1 MKRRSAIVLLLAS
14 LFLIPALSA
23 QTPAADSQLQQDP
36 KDQLKEDQLKLIPEP
51 KEVRLQQGAFRVRP
65 TTRILVEFGHQDE
78 DRIAAET
85 LAEEINDQSGLKLSI
100 TDSKEKARQVRSTI
114 ALARLQD
121 RSVRDFLVSKGLNAD
136 PIGDQGYLL
145 FSDKTHL
152 IVAANTGQGLFY
164 GVQTLRQLLRQDDG
178 KLICPAVSIRD
189 WPSMEWRGVQ
199 NDISRGPI
207 PTAEYMKRQI
217 RTLAAYKVNLF
228 GLYMEHVFDFA
239 SQPLLAPREAAL
251 TPKEINALVDY
262 ARKLYVTILPEQ
274 QTFGHLHHMLKYE
287 IYSEVAERPHGHV
300 LTPTKEQS
308 YDIIKA
314 MYADLVPL
322 FPGSFLHVGGDETFE
337 LGRGQTAARVTEVGL
352 GRVYVEHMQ
361 KVSAILQPYHKQ
373 LMFWGDIALK
383 YPQLLSIL
391 PKEMI
396 AVPWDYD
403 PKPSYDS
410 IIKPYRDAG
419 LRVVVAPGAQNWNQ
433 LWPDLDS
440 GYINIR
446 NFVRDGQTLGAM
458 GMLNTTWNDD
468 GEALYGMAWPT
479 LIFGA
484 AAGWQSGESNVDQ
497 FKNDY
502 DWAFYRNA
510 DDATFRATLEN
521 LDRGHQ
527 ALARIKVDTETD
539 DLFWIDP
546 FTPEGSRMMQ
556 KLAPAAPEMRLGAEH
571 ALESLYRS
579 HAKAHAN
586 QETLAD
592 MTLAAWRWDALGMKA
607 EFTQEIN
614 QFYWDAFQNQTDAD
628 RVGGDLEEITSI
640 NARLEDLRD
649 ATTRVGQMYR
659 EAYLREYSPY
669 WLDNVMV
676 RYDAMA
682 REFQNKIVAVRQ
694 ARRQYDATKVLIQ
707 PQELGFYLQP

>member
-1 MKRRSAIVLLLAS
+1 MKKRYAFLLPFAWL
-14 LFLIPALSA
+14 LLIPATSA
-23 QTPAADSQLQQDP
+23 QTPAAESQL
-36 KDQLKEDQLKLIPEP
+36 KDAELKQAQLNLIPEP
-51 KEVRLQQGAFRVRP
+51 KEVRLQQGGFRVRP
-65 TTRILVEFGHQDE
+65 TTRILVEFGHQEE

-85 LAEEINDQSGLKLSI
+85 LAEEIHDQSGLKLSI
-100 TDSKEKARQVRSTI
+100 TGSKEKAKEVRSTI
-114 ALARLQD
+114 VLARLQD
-121 RSVRDFLVSKGLNAD
+121 QSVRNFLASKGLEAD
-136 PIGDQGYLL
+136 SIGDQGYLL
-145 FSDKTHL
+145 YSDKTHL

-199 NDISRGPI
+199 DDISRGPI
-207 PTAEYMKRQI
+207 PTEDYMKRQI

-239 SQPLLAPREAAL
+239 SQPLLAPTGAAL
-251 TPKEINALVDY
+251 TPKEVNALVDY

-300 LTPTKEQS
+300 LTPTNQQS
-308 YDIIKA
+308 YEIIKG

-322 FPGSFLHVGGDETFE
+322 FPGPFLHVGGDETFE
-337 LGRGQTAARVTEVGL
+337 LGQGQTATRVAQVGL
-352 GRVYVEHMQ
+352 GRVYLDHMQ
-361 KVSAILQPYHKQ
+361 KVFSILEPYHKQ

-383 YPQLLSIL
+383 YPQLLGIL
-391 PKEMI
+391 PKDMI

-419 LRVVVAPGAQNWNQ
+419 LRVVVAPGAQTWNQ
-433 LWPDLDS
+433 LWPDLDA
-440 GYINIR
+440 GYVNIR
-446 NFVRDGQTLGAM
+446 NFVRDGQHLGAM

-468 GEALYGMAWPT
+468 GEAIYGMAWPT
-479 LIFGA
+479 LVYGA
-484 AAGWQSGESNVDQ
+484 AAGWQSGESSIDQ
-497 FKNDY
+497 FKNAY
-502 DWAFYRNA
+502 DWAFYRNGN
-510 DDATFRATLEN
+510 DATFRDALEN
-521 LDRGHQ
+521 LDHGHQ
-527 ALARIKVDTETD
+527 ALAKAKIENETD

-546 FTPEGSRMMQ
+546 FTPEGAKIMQ
-556 KLAPAAPEMRLGAEH
+556 KLTAAAPEMRLGAEH
-571 ALESLYRS
+571 ALESLHRNR
-579 HAKAHAN
+579 AKAHSN
-586 QETLAD
+586 QDTLAD

-614 QFYWDAFQNQTDAD
+614 KFYWDAFLNPAD
-628 RVGGDLEEITSI
+628 EERVGSDLEEITSI

-649 ATTRVGQMYR
+649 ATTRLSEMYR
-659 EAYLREYSPY
+659 EAYLREYGPY
-669 WLDNVMV
+669 WLDNVLV
-676 RYDAMA
+676 RYDDLA
-682 REFQNKIVAVRQ
+682 REFQKKIIAVRQ
-694 ARRQYDATKVLIQ
+694 ARRQYDATKTLTQ

>member
-1 MKRRSAIVLLLAS
+1 MKRRSAIVLLLAL
-14 LFLIPALSA
+14 LFLIPGLSA
-23 QTPAADSQLQQDP
+23 QTPVSVQTPAAESQLQQ
-36 KDQLKEDQLKLIPEP
+36 DQLKLIPEP
-51 KEVRLQQGAFRVRP
+51 KEVHLQPAGFRVRP

-85 LAEEINDQSGLKLSI
+85 LAEEIHDQSGLKLSI

-121 RSVRDFLVSKGLNAD
+121 RSVRDFLVSKGLKAD

-178 KLICPAVSIRD
+178 KLICPGVSIRD

-199 NDISRGPI
+199 DDISRGPI
-207 PTAEYMKRQI
+207 PTEDYMKRQI

-251 TPKEINALVDY
+251 TPKEVNALVDY

-322 FPGSFLHVGGDETFE
+322 FPGPFLHVGGDEPFE
-337 LGRGQTAARVTEVGL
+337 LGRGQTATRVEEVGL
-352 GRVYVEHMQ
+352 GRVYLDHMQ
-361 KVSAILQPYHKQ
+361 KVFTILEPYHKQ

-391 PKEMI
+391 PKDMI

-419 LRVVVAPGAQNWNQ
+419 LRVIVAPGVENWNQ
-433 LWPDLDS
+433 VWPDLDS
-440 GYINIR
+440 GYTNIR
-446 NFVRDGQTLGAM
+446 NFVRDGQNLGAI

-468 GEALYGMAWPT
+468 GEAVYGMAWPT

-484 AAGWQSGESNVDQ
+484 AAGWQSGESNIDQ
-497 FKNDY
+497 FKSAY

-510 DDATFRATLEN
+510 NDATFRDTLEN

-527 ALARIKVDTETD
+527 ALAKIKVATETD
-539 DLFWIDP
+539 DLFWVDP
-546 FTPEGSRMMQ
+546 FTPEGAKMMQ
-556 KLAPAAPEMRLGAEH
+556 KVAPAAPEMRLGAEH
-571 ALESLYRS
+571 ALESLYRN

-586 QETLAD
+586 QDTLAD

-607 EFTQEIN
+607 EFAQEIN
-614 QFYWDAFQNQTDAD
+614 KFYWDAFQNQTDAD

-659 EAYLREYSPY
+659 EAYLREYGPY

-676 RYDAMA
+676 RYDALA
-682 REFQNKIVAVRQ
+682 RELQNKIVAVRQ
-694 ARRQYDATKVLIQ
+694 ARRQYDATKTLTQ